1 MDVITASIVLAYKLM
16 SLRTIWPALI
26 FAASRN
32 DSVSGR
38 TAILVVSIRIRN
50 GLSHVGAPSGSKCA
64 IVALG
69 LSIILEQ
76 IIDNHSGSPN
86 VKVNSRWL
94 DRDIV
99 YGLSPIKLI
108 KMISRKKEVRI
119 VVNPLMDTALVR
131 ASCWYIKSV
140 IMLLIVDIR
149 LIVQ

>member
-1 MDVITASIVLAYKLM
+1 
-16 SLRTIWPALI
+16 
-26 FAASRN
+26 
-32 DSVSGR
+32 
-38 TAILVVSIRIRN
+38 
-50 GLSHVGAPSGSKCA
+50 LSHIGAPSGSKCA

-131 ASCWYIKSV
+131 ASC
-140 IMLLIVDIR
+140 
-149 LIVQ
+149 